1 SSAAIAI
8 MLSIDGLAAGAAVI
22 GCSAQMVGFAFQSY
36 KDNGFGGF
44 LAQAIG
50 TSMLQVP
57 NVLKKP
63 IIIIPP
69 TIASAV
75 TAPLA
80 TVWLQMANNTE
91 GAGMGTSGLVGQ
103 IMAFET
109 MGFTS
114 GVFASVLLLHI
125 VVPAIVSVAVASIF
139 KKWNWIKPGDMS
151 FIMDNCNTKNQI
163 YLNSR
168 KGDANICRY
177 DIQ

>member
-1 SSAAIAI
+1 
-8 MLSIDGLAAGAAVI
+8 SIDGLAAGAAVI

-75 TAPLA
+75 TATLA

-91 GAGMGTSGLVGQ
+91 GAGMGTSWFVGH
-103 IMAFET
+103 IMTFET

-114 GVFASVLLLHI
+114 GLFSSVLLLRI
-125 VVPAIVSVAVASIF
+125 VVSAIVSISVASIF
-139 KKWNWIKPGDMS
+139 KKWYLINPGDLV
-151 FIMDNCNTKNQI
+151 I
-163 YLNSR
+163 YY
-168 KGDANICRY
+168 G
-177 DIQ
+177 